1 MPLAQ
6 KEGRVAQKKV
16 TFLGTQELAAEEF
29 KNKTTIFYEDF
40 SYKGNSKLD
49 QTAKKIIYGATMMR
63 KETPGY
69 VPRPLLVLIS

>member
-29 KNKTTIFYEDF
+29 IKQNHNF
-40 SYKGNSKLD
+40 L
-49 QTAKKIIYGATMMR
+49 
-63 KETPGY
+63 
-69 VPRPLLVLIS
+69 